1 MKSRHLKLMILVLD
15 TQEAGLTEVI
25 PQIGIL
31 SSLAHELGQTLRDSE
46 GQGSW
51 QAAAH
56 GIAKSQT
63 QLSD

>member
-1 MKSRHLKLMILVLD
+1 MILVLD
-15 TQEAGLTEVI
+15 TQESGLTEVI

-31 SSLAHELGQTLRDSE
+31 SNLAHELGQTLGNSE
-46 GQGSW
+46 EQGSW

-56 GIAKSQT
+56 GTAKSQT